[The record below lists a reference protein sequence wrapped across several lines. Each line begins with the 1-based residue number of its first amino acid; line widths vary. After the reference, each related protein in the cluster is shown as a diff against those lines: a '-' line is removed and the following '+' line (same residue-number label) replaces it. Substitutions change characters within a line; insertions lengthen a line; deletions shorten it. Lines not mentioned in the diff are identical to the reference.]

1 MDCLNRPDC
10 HFIVRSFASYSFV
23 RSIACKFS
31 TTIDSALY
39 PYSSNRWAKSFQ
51 RFWFF
56 GFLVFLTA
64 QKKTPKKPRKNCPEK
79 TDSKNMDLKTSETE
93 PISP

>member
-10 HFIVRSFASYSFV
+10 HFIVRSFVRSFV
-23 RSIACKFS
+23 RSITCKFS
-31 TTIDSALY
+31 ATIDSALY

-64 QKKTPKKPRKNCPEK
+64 QKTGF
-79 TDSKNMDLKTSETE
+79 KNMDLKTSETE
-93 PISP
+93 PLSP